1 MITPGKTEF
10 AKLAEKGN
18 LIPVF
23 AEIIADTETPVSAFR
38 KIAFDGRGKPL
49 KYSFLLESVEGGENI
64 ARYSFLGAEP
74 VSVFTHRDG
83 KGVLTT
89 DGREKEVK
97 GKDVFEQIHNLM
109 SSFKPV
115 AVKGLPRFTGGAV
128 GYVSYDVISEVEPSV
143 VQPKMKP
150 ADVPE
155 AVFMLTDSFLVFDK
169 VRHTIKII
177 VQAHVDDRR
186 NAGKIY
192 DAAVEKINELTD
204 RLRRPVTL
212 PPADISAPEEKIEV
226 KSNKTLEQYRAML
239 AKAKKYILD
248 GDIIQA
254 VLSQRFSV
262 KTKSSPLSVYRSL
275 RMLNP
280 SPYMFLL
287 NCGDFSL
294 VGASP
299 ELNVRCD
306 NRKITIRP
314 IAGTRKRGATQEEDE
329 ALEKDLLA
337 DPKERAEHIML
348 VDLARNDIGR
358 ISETGSVKVEKLM
371 TVERYSHVM
380 HIVSEVTGTLSEK
393 YDSDSVMRSTFPAG
407 TLSGAPKIR
416 AMQIISELEKEKR
429 CTYGGAVAYYSFD
442 GNVDSAI
449 TIRTALIKDGTAYI
463 QAGGGIVAD
472 SVPEAEYEET
482 CNKAKAMMRAI
493 AMAKNFGS

>member
-1 MITPGKTEF
+1 MITPNKEEF
-10 AKLAEKGN
+10 RKLALKGN
-18 LIPVF
+18 LIPVY
-23 AEIIADTETPVSAFR
+23 AEIIADTETPVSAYR
-38 KIAFDGRGKPL
+38 KIAFDKNGRPL
-49 KYSFLLESVEGGENI
+49 KYSFLLESVEGGENV
-64 ARYSFLGAEP
+64 ARYSFLGADP
-74 VSVFTHRDG
+74 VSVFTHRNG
-83 KGVLTT
+83 KGVLISGKTQ
-89 DGREKEVK
+89 KEIK

-109 SSFKPV
+109 SAYKPV
-115 AVKGLPRFTGGAV
+115 VVKGLPRFTGGAV
-128 GYVSYDVISEVEPSV
+128 GYFSYDVISEVEPSV

-150 ADVPE
+150 VDVPE
-155 AVFMLTDSFLVFDK
+155 AVFMLTDSFFVFDRVK
-169 VRHTIKII
+169 HTIKII
-177 VQAHVDDRR
+177 VQAHIDGKGDT
-186 NAGKIY
+186 GKIY
-192 DAAVEKINELTD
+192 DAAVEKIKKLSD
-204 RLRRPVTL
+204 RLKQPLTI
-212 PPADISAPEEKIEV
+212 PPADIEAPEAQINV
-226 KSNKTLEQYRAML
+226 KSNKTLPEYRAML
-239 AKAKKYILD
+239 AKAKQYILD
-248 GDIIQA
+248 GDIIQT

-287 NCGDFSL
+287 NCDDFSL

-299 ELNVRCD
+299 ELNARCD

-314 IAGTRKRGATQEEDE
+314 IAGTRKRGASPEEDE
-329 ALEKDLLA
+329 ALEKELLA

-358 ISETGSVKVEKLM
+358 IAETGSVKVEKLM
-371 TVERYSHVM
+371 IVEKYSHVM
-380 HIVSEVTGTLSEK
+380 HIVSEVTGTLAKK

-442 GNVDSAI
+442 GNVDSCI

-472 SVPEAEYEET
+472 SVPETEYEET

-493 AMAKNFGS
+493 AMAKNFEK

>member
-1 MITPGKTEF
+1 MITPNKEEF
-10 AKLAEKGN
+10 RKLAEKGN
-18 LIPVF
+18 VIPVYS
-23 AEIIADTETPVSAFR
+23 EIIADTETPVSAYR
-38 KIAFDGRGKPL
+38 KIAFNRHGTPL
-49 KYSFLLESVEGGENI
+49 EYSFLLESVEGGENI

-74 VSVFTHRDG
+74 TSVFTHEDG
-83 KGVLTT
+83 KGVLKS
-89 DGREKEVK
+89 GSARKEIK

-109 SSFKPV
+109 SEYKPV

-128 GYVSYDVISEVEPSV
+128 GYFSYDVISEVEPSV
-143 VQPKMKP
+143 VQPEMKP
-150 ADVPE
+150 VDVPE
-155 AVFMLTDSFLVFDK
+155 AVFMITDSFLVFDK

-177 VQAHVDDRR
+177 VQTHVADKKHI
-186 NAGKIY
+186 GKIY
-192 DAAVEKINELTD
+192 DAAVVKIKQLAD
-204 RLRRPVTL
+204 RLKQPL
-212 PPADISAPEEKIEV
+212 MIPPGDAETPEEKMDIC
-226 KSNKTLEQYRAML
+226 SNKTLKEYREML
-239 AKAKKYILD
+239 RKAKKYIID
-248 GDIIQA
+248 GDIIQT

-262 KTKSSPLSVYRSL
+262 KFKTSPLSVYRAL

-287 NCGDFSL
+287 QCGDFSL

-299 ELNVRCD
+299 ELNARCD

-314 IAGTRKRGATQEEDE
+314 IAGTRKRGATPEEDDI
-329 ALEKDLLA
+329 LEKELLA

-358 ISETGSVKVEKLM
+358 IAETGSVKVEKLM
-371 TVERYSHVM
+371 VVEKYSHVM
-380 HIVSEVTGTLSEK
+380 HIVSEVTGTLAKK

-416 AMQIISELEKEKR
+416 AMQIISELEKERR

-442 GNVDSAI
+442 GNVDSCI

-493 AMAKNFGS
+493 AMSKNFEK